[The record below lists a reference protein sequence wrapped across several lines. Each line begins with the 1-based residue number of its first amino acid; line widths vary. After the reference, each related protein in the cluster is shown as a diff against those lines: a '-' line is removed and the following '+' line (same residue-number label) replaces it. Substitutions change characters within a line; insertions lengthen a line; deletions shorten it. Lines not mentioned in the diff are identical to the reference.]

1 MEVEEVKFTPD
12 QALQIILKGMETGQ
26 IKLPFNGTVKAE
38 EMEEMA
44 KSAMAHHQYSQDT
57 DPQSV
62 IYELAHSAKL
72 DSLYL
77 LCMFGALTRG
87 LTARDVQN
95 LNHSFD
101 RFMY

>member
-26 IKLPFNGTVKAE
+26 IKLPFNGTIKAE
-38 EMEEMA
+38 EMTAMA
-44 KSAMAHHQYSQDT
+44 KSAMAHNQYRPDV

-62 IYELAHSAKL
+62 MYELAHSAKL

-77 LCMFGALTRG
+77 LCLFGALTRG
-87 LTARDVQN
+87 LTANDVQN
-95 LNHSFD
+95 LNRLFD
-101 RFMY
+101 RFVY

>member
-26 IKLPFNGTVKAE
+26 IKLPFNGTIKAE
-38 EMEEMA
+38 EMTAIA
-44 KSAMAHHQYSQDT
+44 KSAVAHHQHTSETDFYSLT
-57 DPQSV
+57 
-62 IYELAHSAKL
+62 YELAHSARL

-87 LTARDVQN
+87 LTAKDVQD
-95 LNHSFD
+95 LNRTFD
-101 RFMY
+101 RFTY